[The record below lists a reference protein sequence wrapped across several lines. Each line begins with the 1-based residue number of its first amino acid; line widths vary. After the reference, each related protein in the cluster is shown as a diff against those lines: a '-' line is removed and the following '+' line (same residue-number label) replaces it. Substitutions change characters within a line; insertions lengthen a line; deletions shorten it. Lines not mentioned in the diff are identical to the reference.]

1 MAPRTRTPKP
11 ADAPADAP
19 ETPAEPVTPE
29 LVDMDWDTLPEPVAM
44 PTRVVEVRISPKVLE
59 SVPEPI
65 RKRAE
70 MSLAINVAR
79 VAKKAGSTSSR
90 KRVDYHW
97 DVQRVATVEMGVKFK
112 NMLVKYAK
120 YRPADVDIPHRDE
133 NSPKGQIT
141 TRAGE
146 PLYYVTKEDGTYVEA
161 EKTAPGAYLGVRYSV
176 RPFEARSDAA
186 RLPGSE

>member
-1 MAPRTRTPKP
+1 MAPRTRTPKTPDTP
-11 ADAPADAP
+11 AETP
-19 ETPAEPVTPE
+19 ETPAEPQPVE

-70 MSLAINVAR
+70 QSLTVNAAL
-79 VAKKAGSTSSR
+79 VAKKSGSTSAR
-90 KRVDYHW
+90 KRVNYHW
-97 DVQRVATVEMGVKFK
+97 DVQRVASTEMGVKFK

-141 TRAGE
+141 ARAGE
-146 PLYYVTKEDGTYVEA
+146 PGYYVTNEDGTFSESNQS
-161 EKTAPGAYLGVRYSV
+161 APGAYLGVRYSV
-176 RPFEARSDAA
+176 RPFEARKDTAA
-186 RLPGSE
+186 LPGGE

>member
-1 MAPRTRTPKP
+1 MAPRTRNTKP
-11 ADAPADAP
+11 ADTPVAAP
-19 ETPAEPVTPE
+19 ETPAEPTPVV

-59 SVPEPI
+59 SVPDPI

-70 MSLAINVAR
+70 LSLAINTAL

-90 KRVDYHW
+90 KRVNYHW
-97 DVQRVATVEMGVKFK
+97 DVQRVASTEMGVKFK

-141 TRAGE
+141 ARAGE
-146 PLYYVTKEDGTYVEA
+146 PGYYVTNDDGTFSESS
-161 EKTAPGAYLGVRYSV
+161 ESAPGAYLGVRYSV
-176 RPFEARSDAA
+176 RPFEARKDTAT
-186 RLPGSE
+186 LPGSE